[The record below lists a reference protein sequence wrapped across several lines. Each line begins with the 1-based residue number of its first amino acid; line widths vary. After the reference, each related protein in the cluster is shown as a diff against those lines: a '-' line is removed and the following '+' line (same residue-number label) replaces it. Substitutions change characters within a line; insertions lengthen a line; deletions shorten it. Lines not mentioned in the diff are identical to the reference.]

1 MLVNAD
7 YHSTAGCDHAD
18 EDDPTLNAKKLY
30 LMISVMLHASKRD
43 IKFSWMEYGP
53 MGRMVMPPLAIWA
66 GAATMMPHTT
76 QTLEETCIAAG
87 QHIQET
93 LLFVGNAVY
102 MQPYLP
108 GGMHWS
114 SRDSFEQQP

>member
-18 EDDPTLNAKKLY
+18 VDDLTLNAKKLY

-87 QHIQET
+87 QHISGDT
-93 LLFVGNAVY
+93 AV
-102 MQPYLP
+102 
-108 GGMHWS
+108 
-114 SRDSFEQQP
+114 SRKCSVYAAISARWHALEQQRQL